1 VSAKFFSDVKV
12 LWLEQILE
20 IRSYWVMY
28 AGLSLLLPLIMVF
41 GFSRFGGDMSD
52 PTVLLRMIG
61 GTMIFA
67 IAQEGFSTMAIRV
80 SGMHRDGML
89 IYYASLP
96 IRKTALIL
104 ALVLARAV
112 LLVPP
117 VLVPITIAPLLYPV
131 TIYYHVTLLLLLPL
145 LALLFSTL
153 GVAFGL
159 LVESV
164 EIAQSTTYALLFVL
178 VLAAPVFIPWASLP
192 VPLQIF
198 ALALPFTYAADALR
212 MTLTGTIATPFWLDV
227 GVLLA
232 MLIAALFILER
243 RLRWRLE

>member
-1 VSAKFFSDVKV
+1 MNAKFFSDVKV

-20 IRSYWVMY
+20 IRSYWLMY
-28 AGLSLLLPLIMVF
+28 AGVSLVLPLIMVF
-41 GFSRFGGDMSD
+41 GFSRFGGDMTD
-52 PTVLLRMIG
+52 PSVLLRTIS

-80 SGMHRDGML
+80 SSMRRDGML

-96 IRKTALIL
+96 IRKTALIV
-104 ALVLARAV
+104 ALLLSRIMV
-112 LLVPP
+112 LLPAVI
-117 VLVPITIAPLLYPV
+117 VPITVAPLLYHIPV
-131 TIYYHVTLLLLLPL
+131 TLNVTLIIVIPL
-145 LALLFSTL
+145 LALLFSTF
-153 GVAFGL
+153 GVAFGVL
-159 LVESV
+159 AATVELVQLGTN
-164 EIAQSTTYALLFVL
+164 ILLFVL
-178 VLAAPVFIPWASLP
+178 VLAAPVFIPWELLP

-198 ALALPFTYAADALR
+198 SLVLPVTYAADALR
-212 MTLTGTIATPFWLDV
+212 MSLTGTIAPQFWLDI